1 MFEFTLFRIPIRVE
15 PFHWIILF
23 FLGGGIDVDSRHGL
37 INILLFMVAGFF
49 SILVHEM
56 GHALTGRKYGARN
69 AQVILHGMG
78 GVAIFPSARFSRKES
93 FLVTAAGPGIQLLL
107 ALVAWLLWREFALVN
122 GVGRFLYGLYFVSLF
137 WALLNC
143 LPVFP
148 LDGGQMLHAILGPQK
163 EQLTLQI
170 SIATAI
176 IGGLLMFHLIG
187 SFFFPIIMGFM
198 AWQNWQQLQRISGR

>member
-1 MFEFTLFRIPIRVE
+1 
-15 PFHWIILF
+15 
-23 FLGGGIDVDSRHGL
+23 
-37 INILLFMVAGFF
+37 MVAGFF